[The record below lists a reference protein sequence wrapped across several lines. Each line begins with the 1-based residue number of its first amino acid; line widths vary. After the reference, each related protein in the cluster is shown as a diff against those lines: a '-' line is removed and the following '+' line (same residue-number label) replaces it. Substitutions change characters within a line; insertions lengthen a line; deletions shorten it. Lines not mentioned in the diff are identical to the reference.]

1 MDYEFKA
8 NLIKSGNKFFLRIP
22 FNVREASGQKG
33 LIPVKAEV
41 SGFPFECRLIPK
53 GNGIYN
59 IPVKKEIVDKID
71 LTEELN
77 VEFEVIS
84 GLSRINSNSPY
95 SNEKPI
101 RKIDGICSLKQPG
114 NGLCAQ
120 TSIAMLAGVTV
131 EEAAKVMKSGSGQ
144 ASLSKVLETLAYY
157 GLAYKKPVY
166 TRGRKAELPKCCIV
180 NVRNGSRSHLL
191 VHFDGKY
198 YDTDGEILN
207 DYKFENVISYIEVAA
222 G

>member
-1 MDYEFKA
+1 MDFEFKA
-8 NLIKSGNKFFLRIP
+8 NLIKSVNKFFVRIP
-22 FNVREASGQKG
+22 FNVWEVSGQKG

-41 SGFPFECRLIPK
+41 SGFSFECKLIPK

-59 IPVKKEIVDKID
+59 IPVKKEVVDKID
-71 LTEELN
+71 PTNELN
-77 VEFEVIS
+77 VKFKIIS

-95 SNEKPI
+95 SKENPV
-101 RKIDGICSLKQPG
+101 RKIDVISSLQQPR

-120 TSIAMLAGVTV
+120 TSVAMLAGVSV

-166 TRGRKAELPKCCIV
+166 TRGREAELPKCCIV

-207 DYKFENVISYIEVAA
+207 DYKFENVISYIEVAV